1 MTETRE
7 IYAWVIDGVPSIFVD
22 DEGLDDA
29 WAVLQGFETTYPG
42 LVTPGPLPMAINLR
56 ALYPDHA
63 SAKLV
68 VNDLDGSLAA
78 LFGVTPSV
86 ADDLVTT
93 LEAATDPAPAS
104 TWGKDVGTEKIG
116 AAGER
121 RRYSSIPGF
130 NVGLRHLGTNEA
142 FATDGDASP
151 VSDVPVLWDGR
162 RCAVYRVTIVDGVWE
177 NLVDAQLVWWGV
189 MRGQGTQKMKTWT
202 FACHGPEA
210 LLGKN
215 LGIGNFQDGRK
226 CIPLTTLI
234 DDGLS
239 GPTVLRAKLVVR
251 SLTNLLDTNHEYVE
265 FSDPLATNSNY
276 LDGAGS
282 YDAIVTGINSFLDDQ
297 VNSTFNDVHPF
308 NKNGN
313 DITYEVGS
321 GNDGIS
327 IKWYRGDSKPDSGDP
342 FTDGALNIRYTAMLY
357 LIAHEK
363 VWRALGY
370 DVRVQNSD
378 RNPVENED
386 QYGQFT
392 ITSDS
397 GYWQGV
403 FFAASPRAMVAY
415 ETGEVE
421 GITED
426 DYSSGGDAR
435 RWPPLYPGGAVAFEG
450 EPGQEFQLVDLDELR
465 MSGSKSRPVMADPD
479 DETSARTITGV
490 GLANRQGLMVFEG
503 PYRRRGDQDQVDPVA
518 GYAFAQSR
526 EQELGRTTQVARVC
540 WRGDLVERDAEDLPR
555 FVIYEWL
562 DPRLFGFDFEPLD
575 GGTWAAFRDPPPDAE
590 SIVAR
595 PLIALEY
602 SDEGDRAATV
612 LRRLMLTTGTAGEW
626 YTDPGLV
633 TPLFGLGGQ
642 AGFLDAGDNDDGA
655 EPFAGDSE
663 AAALGLGIP
672 ASMVAAPSVFEA
684 AFEAAQDLGRC
695 KVVSTTALPS
705 TELIRRLFEP
715 AGVAMAYPGGVYAPI
730 DAWTMP
736 TPDEAVRLITPED
749 YALKPGRAPK
759 DVIPAQR
766 MRQYAPMDSVRVQGT
781 REPIGGDYHRTIE
794 RTTSDLGA
802 AYRQGGEVAQTAR
815 GDYLIT
821 NTHPVLGSSW
831 VSAIASR
838 WPDGFRFW
846 AAGHTLCSFTLLS
859 SVGLDIWPGDGV
871 LVSDPWL
878 LDTLGMYGVTA
889 AAGRV
894 VSRVP
899 NPSKETVK
907 LEVLVGADTDY
918 RLWAPAADVYRYD
931 EQELGPDF
939 RLLCRDDYL
948 GDRGGDSFDV
958 DGFAE
963 PSWSVAGGLATIE
976 VFQFDGETWTGGIFG
991 EVASVAGLV
1000 GASKITLTGAL
1011 TGATWFS
1018 DRASRVVLREY
1029 SAQAVGSWVLDVYG
1043 PIGDENG
1050 ELSPG
1055 VKVAKWMGV

>member
-68 VNDLDGSLAA
+68 VNDIDGSLAA

-86 ADDLVTT
+86 AEDLVTT
-93 LEAATDPAPAS
+93 LDAATDPAPVS
-104 TWGKDVGTEKIG
+104 VRDKHVGTEFIG
-116 AAGER
+116 SLGER

-130 NVGLRHLGTNEA
+130 NVGLRHLGANEA

-151 VSDVPVLWDGR
+151 VSDVPVLWSGR
-162 RCAVYRVTIVDGVWE
+162 RCAVYRVTLVDGVWE
-177 NLVDAQLVWWGV
+177 DLVDAQRVWWGV
-189 MRGQGTQKMKTWT
+189 LDGQGTQKMKTWT
-202 FACHGPEA
+202 FACHGPEY
-210 LLGKN
+210 LLGAN
-215 LGIGNFQDGRK
+215 IGIGNYQDGRR
-226 CIPLTTLI
+226 CIPITTLV
-234 DDGLS
+234 DDGWAGQTVMRAELHVLS
-239 GPTVLRAKLVVR
+239 LGN
-251 SLTNLLDTNHEYVE
+251 SLDVNHTYIGKGDLEETY
-265 FSDPLATNSNY
+265 LA
-276 LDGAGS
+276 GAAS
-282 YDAIVTGINSFLDDQ
+282 YDDIVAAVQLFFVDVNAATGLG
-297 VNSTFNDVHPF
+297 VHAYE
-308 NKNGN
+308 KNGN
-313 DITYEVGS
+313 EITYNTAAGF
-321 GNDGIS
+321 DGIT
-327 IKWYRGDSKPDSGDP
+327 IKWYRGDSKPDAGDP
-342 FTDGALNIRYTAMLY
+342 YIDAASNLRYTTRLK
-357 LIAHEK
+357 LTLHET

-370 DVRVQNSD
+370 DVRAQNAD
-378 RNPVENED
+378 LDPVEHAD
-386 QYGQFT
+386 QFGLFLAPQ
-392 ITSDS
+392 DQS
-397 GYWQGV
+397 GYWQGT
-403 FFAASPRAMVAY
+403 FFAANPRAMAAWKADDFLGDV
-415 ETGEVE
+415 
-421 GITED
+421 IPD
-426 DYSSGGDAR
+426 DYSSGGDPR
-435 RWPPLYPGGAVAFEG
+435 VWRPLYPGGAVAFDG
-450 EPGQEFQLVDLDELR
+450 VAGQEFQLVELDELR
-465 MSGSKSRPVMADPD
+465 MSGSNSRPIMADPD
-479 DETSARTITGV
+479 DETAARSITGV
-490 GLANRQGLMVFEG
+490 GLADHQGLMVFEG
-503 PYRRRGDQDQVDPVA
+503 PYRRRGDPDQVDPVA
-518 GYAFAQSR
+518 GFAFAQSR

-555 FVIYEWL
+555 FVVYEWL
-562 DPRLFGFDFEPLD
+562 DPRLFGFDFEPLA
-575 GGTWAAFRDPPPDAE
+575 GGTWAGFREPPPE
-590 SIVAR
+590 SEPIIAR

-626 YTDPGLV
+626 FADAGL
-633 TPLFGLGGQ
+633 TNQLFGLGGQ
-642 AGFLDAGDNDDGA
+642 ASFLDVGDNDDGA
-655 EPFAGDSE
+655 EPFAGDAE

-672 ASMVAAPSVFEA
+672 ASMVASAGAFEA
-684 AFEAAQDLGRC
+684 AFEAAGDLGRC
-695 KVVSTTALPS
+695 KVVSPIAVAS
-705 TELIRRLFEP
+705 TEVIRRLLEP

-730 DAWTMP
+730 DAWSMP

-749 YALKPGRAPK
+749 FALKPGRAPK
-759 DVIPAQR
+759 DVIPDQR
-766 MRQYAPMDSVRVQGT
+766 LRQYAPIDRVTIQGT
-781 REPIGGDYHRTIE
+781 REPIDGDYHRTIE

-831 VSAIASR
+831 VSAIANR

-846 AAGHTLCSFTLLS
+846 AAGHTLCSFTLRS

-907 LEVLVGADTDY
+907 LEVLVGADTNY

-931 EQELGPDF
+931 EQDLGPDY

-958 DGFAE
+958 DGFA
-963 PSWSVAGGLATIE
+963 PPAWSSGEGLATIE
-976 VFQFDGETWTGGIFG
+976 VFQFDGENWTGGIFG

-1000 GASKITLTGAL
+1000 GASSITLTGAL

-1018 DRASRVVLREY
+1018 DRASRVVLREH

-1043 PIGDENG
+1043 PIGDEDG
-1050 ELSPG
+1050 ERAPG